1 MLLLVRGYNAEK
13 NLCLTAPIWPVKHD
27 KDMEPWEDMNDK
39 SKPALSL
46 VTPQARHQYT
56 RFDQVDQL
64 VGASETDPEM
74 GFMTRLLALCNL
86 PRTNPGDRLQYKR
99 VNGPYKLV
107 MIAGADNKLPYGTI
121 PRLLLAWV
129 CTEAVRTQSREL
141 ILGSSLS
148 EFMRKLDI
156 SCLSGCFSRPQHVA
170 ISQHH
175 SRCPE
180 RPESV
185 DRELE
190 AVPHRGRV
198 MFEKRPLDSSDDCAE
213 TRTHPGRCEAVGY

>member
-46 VTPQARHQYT
+46 VTPQARHHYT

-156 SCLSGCFSRPQHVA
+156 YNTSGGPTGGRTRLRNQMDRLDEDERGKMSVSSGFFTLKSRW
-170 ISQHH
+170 
-175 SRCPE
+175 
-180 RPESV
+180 
-185 DRELE
+185 
-190 AVPHRGRV
+190 
-198 MFEKRPLDSSDDCAE
+198 F
-213 TRTHPGRCEAVGY
+213 TRMSGAR